1 MKVAYKVGRSRVVG
15 KVVQQTGDGVWVKTS
30 SGKTF
35 VSNALIIKRM

>member
-1 MKVAYKVGRSRVVG
+1 MKVAYMSGRSRVVG
-15 KVVQQTGDGVWVKTS
+15 EVIETTPKGVWVKTS